1 MDTDTVSHTPDVQS
15 REDAVV
21 LFLNRKEAKA
31 LKCFA
36 WHTMLICNMAEV

>member
-1 MDTDTVSHTPDVQS
+1 MDTDTVSHTQVQS

-21 LFLNRKEAKA
+21 LFFNRKEAKA